1 MCAALLTRH
10 LLSLRHVSTALNQ
23 FSLSGEITTKAPLDR
38 EQKEVHDLVA
48 EARDQGSP
56 PRSARITVRI
66 RVLDVNDNAPE
77 IVDPQEDVVSVREEQ
92 PPGTE
97 VARVKAVDADRGHNA
112 TVSYAIVRG
121 KDSDGFGV
129 FSIDATTGVIRTRM
143 LLDHE
148 EKTIYRI
155 AVAATDGGNPPKQT
169 VRVLRVEVL
178 DLNDN
183 RPTFTSSS
191 LIFRVSSAQS
201 FVIKLYTTANTKHTF
216 QVFEN
221 AKIGHTV
228 GSVVTTDYAI
238 QENLIPGNNMGHITY
253 TLTSLMSDYIKDAFE
268 IDRNTGFLVVS
279 RELDREI
286 QSEYRL
292 EVRALDTSAMNNP
305 QSSAVT
311 VRVDIADVNDN
322 APQWPQDPITIQISE
337 STEVGSSLYN
347 FSATDAD
354 SGSNGELRYSLLRQF
369 PGRDIFKIDSLT
381 GTLLLVNPVDYE
393 QLQEHTIVVK
403 VTDQPLNASEQLSSS
418 VTARIIITDA
428 NDNAPKFVVPS
439 TPNVF
444 MSESAIIGTPIIHLV
459 AIDEDSGDN
468 GRVTYVITS
477 GNEGSYFALGYETG
491 FLTLA
496 KSLTPADSAR
506 TFVLNVTASDH
517 GNPTRQAST
526 ELRLL
531 IQGSVDNPPK
541 FHNTAY
547 QASIAEDAPV
557 GSSVI
562 KVMAKAGLLEQGKR
576 PFIMSIYTF
585 FRCSRLTTRKYL
597 ITVQ

>member
-1 MCAALLTRH
+1 M
-10 LLSLRHVSTALNQ
+10 
-23 FSLSGEITTKAPLDR
+23 DR

-112 TVSYAIVRG
+112 SITYAIVRG
-121 KDSDGFGV
+121 KDSDGYGV
-129 FSIDATTGVIRTRM
+129 FSIDPTNGVIRTRM

-155 AVAATDGGNPPKQT
+155 AVAATDGGTPPKQT

-191 LIFRVSSAQS
+191 LIFRVSIYNEVKNKPHYLNI
-201 FVIKLYTTANTKHTF
+201 FRLL

-228 GSVVTTDYAI
+228 GSVVTTESSI
-238 QENLIPGNNMGHITY
+238 QENLIPGSNSGHITY

-268 IDRNTGFLVVS
+268 IDRNTGSLVVS
-279 RELDREI
+279 RQLDREI

-322 APQWPQDPITIQISE
+322 VPQWPQDPITIQISE

-347 FSATDAD
+347 FSASDAD
-354 SGSNGELRYSLLRQF
+354 SASNGELRYSLIKQF
-369 PGRDIFKIDSLT
+369 PDRDIFKIDSLT

-393 QLQEHTIVVK
+393 MLQEHTIVVK
-403 VTDQPLNASEQLSSS
+403 VTDQPLNTSEQLSSS

-439 TPNVF
+439 IPNVF
-444 MSESAIIGTPIIHLV
+444 ISESAIIGTPIIHLV
-459 AIDEDSGDN
+459 AIDKDSGDN

-526 ELRLL
+526 ELRLS

-541 FHNTAY
+541 FLNTAY
-547 QASIAEDAPV
+547 QANIAEDAPV
-557 GSSVI
+557 GSTVI
-562 KVMAKAGLLEQGKR
+562 KVLAKSGLLEQGKT
-576 PFIMSIYTF
+576 IYH
-585 FRCSRLTTRKYL
+585 K
-597 ITVQ
+597 